1 MTIVYAAPK
10 YTPADGGGRSLKFTF
25 RLETVRLYYLFF
37 FFTMIG
43 FAIAVTRFWV
53 VATLLAGVKEG
64 TPIEKLGCGPF
75 NRNGE
80 SDNKFGLSYG
90 QGFEFK
96 TENHLADAFGFSNI
110 CTNWDYFPAREATAL
125 YFPLFE
131 YSLVSYIILEW
142 VTATLSN
149 KRGELSNTYMKFAHT
164 LYPICIV
171 LCAWFRMIF
180 VVSAIEHADGH
191 TAGFLGLQFALI
203 IVSVM
208 NVWEILAT
216 GQSYPN
222 WPKAKTARFAWIYLI
237 LNLLITGV
245 KIYSTFQIVTTGT
258 GPPFYRIPTPLP
270 GFPDFVLGQIID
282 IFYMLFN
289 AIMPI
294 GIAWKRRQSEEPLT
308 IEICI
313 PKHCYDGEDA
323 QSTETTSLVDN

>member
-10 YTPADGGGRSLKFTF
+10 YTPADCGGRSLKFTL
-25 RLETVRLYYLFF
+25 RVETVRLYYLFF
-37 FFTMIG
+37 FWTMIG
-43 FAIAVTRFWV
+43 FAMIVTRVWV
-53 VATLLAGVKEG
+53 APYLLAGVKEG

-75 NRNGE
+75 DRNGE

-90 QGFEFK
+90 QGFDVK
-96 TENHLADAFGFSNI
+96 TENHLVDAFGFGNV
-110 CTNWDYFPAREATAL
+110 CTNWDYTPAREATAL

-131 YSLVSYIILEW
+131 YSLVLYIILEW

-149 KRGELSNTYMKFAHT
+149 KRGELSNLYMKFAHT

-180 VVSAIEHADGH
+180 VLDATESVSLH

-222 WPKAKTARFAWIYLI
+222 WPRATTARIAKIYLI

-245 KIYSTFQIVTTGT
+245 KIYSTFKIVTTGKS
-258 GPPFYRIPTPLP
+258 PSFYKYQTPLP
-270 GFPDFVLGQIID
+270 GLPDYVLGQIID
-282 IFYMLFN
+282 NFYMLFN

-294 GIAWKRRQSEEPLT
+294 YIAWIRRQSEEPLT